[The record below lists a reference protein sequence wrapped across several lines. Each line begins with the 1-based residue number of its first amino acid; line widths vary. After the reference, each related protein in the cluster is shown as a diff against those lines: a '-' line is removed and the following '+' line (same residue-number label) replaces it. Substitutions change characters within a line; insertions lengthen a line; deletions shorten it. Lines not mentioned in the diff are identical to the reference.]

1 MGEKKLM
8 MKELPIS
15 ERPYEKCEK
24 YGATSLSDAELLAV
38 IIRTGSNSLRSTDLA
53 ERVLTLSENK
63 RGLSILNYLTINEL
77 KKVRGVGK
85 VKAIQL
91 QCVAE
96 IAKRM
101 AKSNAPEKLC
111 VSSPSSLA
119 QHFMSEMRYLTR
131 EQLMLVLLDTK
142 NKVIFSKT
150 ISMGTVNSSLVSPR
164 ELFIEALKNDA
175 VSVAVLHN
183 HPSGDPTPSK
193 EDIAITKRIMEAGSI
208 IGIQLLDH
216 IIIGDG
222 NYVSLKE
229 RGLI

>member
-8 MKELPIS
+8 MKELPVS
-15 ERPYEKCEK
+15 ERPYEKCVK
-24 YGATSLSDAELLAV
+24 YGATSLSDAQLLAV
-38 IIRTGSNSLRSTDLA
+38 IIRTGCDTLRATDLA
-53 ERVLTLSENK
+53 ERILNLSENK
-63 RGLSILNYLTINEL
+63 KGLAILNYLTINEL
-77 KKVRGVGK
+77 KKVRGVGN

-96 IAKRM
+96 IAKRI
-101 AKSNAPEKLC
+101 AKSNNCEKFC
-111 VSSPSSLA
+111 VSSPSALA
-119 QHFMSEMRYLTR
+119 QHFMSEMRFLTR
-131 EQLMLVLLDTK
+131 EQLMIVLLDTK
-142 NKVIFSKT
+142 NKIISSKT
-150 ISMGTVNSSLVSPR
+150 LSMGTVNSSLVSPR

-193 EDIAITKRIMEAGSI
+193 EDIAITKRIMEAGNI
-208 IGIQLLDH
+208 IGIQLIDH

-222 NYVSLKE
+222 KYVSLKE